1 MVEAIQDQWLIV
13 IAVIA
18 IVMLGGWLWM
28 TKKTRR

>member
-13 IAVIA
+13 IAVIGV
-18 IVMLGGWLWM
+18 VMLGGWLWT